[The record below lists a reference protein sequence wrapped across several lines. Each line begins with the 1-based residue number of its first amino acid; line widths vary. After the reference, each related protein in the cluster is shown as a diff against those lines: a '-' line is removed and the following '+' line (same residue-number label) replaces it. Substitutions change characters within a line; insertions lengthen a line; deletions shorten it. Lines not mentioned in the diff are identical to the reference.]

1 MGDFAFIKGCYNVGN
16 WTNDKSAEIMSDG
29 TIDEIKARLN
39 IVEFISSY
47 VKLAKAGAHW
57 KACCPFH
64 QERTPS
70 FMVNDEKNLWHCF
83 GCGKGGDVFAFVM
96 EMEGLEF
103 REALKMLADR
113 AGVELPQYKGKGAEQ
128 NKEVKDRI
136 YDLLELTT
144 KFYEKQLW
152 EGQGKEKILA
162 YLRERGLAKESIKKF
177 RLGYAPDGWRH
188 ILEFLM
194 KKGFALQE
202 IESAGLIIKSAN
214 DEKRIA
220 NSEVRYYD
228 RFRDRITFPIFD
240 ILGRVIGYSARVA
253 PGGDETQAKY
263 INTPETSV
271 YHKSR
276 ALYGLFQAKQAMK
289 QAGIT
294 IVVEGNMDVIAMH
307 QSGIENTVA
316 VSGTAFTPEQLS
328 IMKRYGKKMILF
340 FDMDEAGQKAARKSA
355 ELCLEKEML
364 VSVVALASGKDA
376 ADMSKDNPEKLREAV
391 AQSVAALKYFL
402 QASIV
407 KYDRNTPEGKRGI
420 VDEYA
425 ELLMF
430 VKNPI
435 ERAYWIKELAQ
446 EIQTEEKLVADTIN
460 TAFAAR
466 ERRER
471 YSSPGS
477 DEQDYSQPQKI
488 ISFGKR
494 SEMLREEIV
503 GLMYADKKVRETL
516 LGDLADDDE
525 TRAFLEKHPL
535 YFFLVQ
541 AGGKEPLSL
550 IEDAVL
556 KKDATRLL
564 FKTLEAP
571 DFIGVAE
578 EDKKDKMLKIAKE
591 YAENL
596 KTEITKREKLLTL
609 ERAIQEAREKQDR
622 DLERSLMEQF
632 AKISLDNK

>member
-1 MGDFAFIKGCYNVGN
+1 
-16 WTNDKSAEIMSDG
+16 MSDG

-39 IVEFISSY
+39 IVEFIGSY
-47 VKLAKAGAHW
+47 VKLEKAGAHW

-70 FMVNDEKNLWHCF
+70 FMVNEEKNLWHCF
-83 GCGKGGDVFAFVM
+83 GCGKGGDTFAFVM

-113 AGVELPQYKGKGAEQ
+113 AGVELPQYKGKNAEQ
-128 NKEVKDRI
+128 NKETKDRI
-136 YDLLELTT
+136 YDILELSV

-152 EGQGKEKILA
+152 DGVGKEKILA
-162 YLRERGLAKESIKKF
+162 YLRERGLSEESIKKF
-177 RLGYAPDGWRH
+177 RLGYAPDGWHH
-188 ILEFLM
+188 ILEFLT

-202 IESAGLIIKSAN
+202 IESAGLIIKKSQEHQASSA
-214 DEKRIA
+214 D
-220 NSEVRYYD
+220 YD
-228 RFRDRITFPIFD
+228 RFRDRIMFPIFD

-307 QSGIENTVA
+307 QAGIGNTVA
-316 VSGTAFTPEQLS
+316 ISGTALTPEQ
-328 IMKRYGKKMILF
+328 IAIIKRYGKEARLF
-340 FDMDEAGQKAARKSA
+340 FDMDEAGQKAARKST
-355 ELCLEKEML
+355 ELVLEKEML

-376 ADMSKDNPEKLREAV
+376 AEMGKDAPEKLREAV
-391 AQSVAALKYFL
+391 DQSTPALKYFL
-402 QASIV
+402 QTSLA
-407 KYDRNTPEGKRGI
+407 KYDRHTPEGKRGI
-420 VDEYA
+420 VDGYA

-430 VKNPI
+430 VRNPI
-435 ERAYWIKELAQ
+435 ERSHWIKELAQ
-446 EIQTEEKLVADTIN
+446 EIQTEERIVSDTIN
-460 TAFAAR
+460 TSFAAR
-466 ERRER
+466 EKRER
-471 YSSPGS
+471 YSMSGS
-477 DEQDYSQPQKI
+477 DEQDSLQPQKI

-503 GLMYADKKVRETL
+503 GLMCTDKKVRETL
-516 LGDLADDDE
+516 LGNLASDDE

-541 AGGKEPLSL
+541 AGESDPLSL
-550 IEDAVL
+550 IEDVVL
-556 KKDATRLL
+556 KKYATRLL

-571 DFIGVAE
+571 DFIGATDE
-578 EDKKDKMLKIAKE
+578 ERTNKMLEIAMK
-591 YAENL
+591 YMENL
-596 KTEITKREKLLTL
+596 KGEISKREKLIAL
-609 ERAIQEAREKQDR
+609 EHAIKSAREKQDKE
-622 DLERSLMEQF
+622 LEKNLVAQF
-632 AKISLDNK
+632 AKISQASLDNK